1 MILEAI
7 VTTTNAAGQVN
18 VAPMGPTVD
27 PDLSRFTLK
36 PFRPSTT
43 YDNLK
48 ATGRATI
55 HVTDDSL
62 LFARAVTHCLTRLP
76 PLTAVGPNKTSAQQR
91 TAQQRT
97 GPAGNGPA
105 GNGPAGNGETAAAAE
120 VGWWALR
127 DACRYFAVEVTDWQD
142 DDPRAIATCRVV
154 ETGEWRPFFGFNRA
168 KHAVIEAA
176 ILASRA
182 HFLDRQLIEKQMS
195 ELAVLVDKTA
205 GDAEHEAFS
214 LIENYLAGLV

>member
-62 LFARAVTHCLTRLP
+62 LFARAVTHCLTPLP
-76 PLTAVGPNKTSAQQR
+76 PLTAVGPNKTSAQQL
-91 TAQQRT
+91 T
-97 GPAGNGPA
+97 GPINSGQTENGQTET
-105 GNGPAGNGETAAAAE
+105 GPKAPAAE

-142 DDPRAIATCRVV
+142 DDPRAIATCQVI

>member
-27 PDLSRFTLK
+27 RDLTRFTLK

-62 LFARAVTHCLTRLP
+62 LFARAVTHCLTPLP
-76 PLTAVGPNKTSAQQR
+76 PLTAVGLHKTGAQQP
-91 TAQQRT
+91 T
-97 GPAGNGPA
+97 GDTNPGQMES
-105 GNGPAGNGETAAAAE
+105 GEIETGQTVVTGE
-120 VGWWALR
+120 VGWWALS
-127 DACRYFAVEVTDWQD
+127 DACRYFAVEVTDWRD
-142 DDPRAIATCRVV
+142 DDPRAIAACRVI
-154 ETGEWRPFFGFNRA
+154 ETAEWRPFFGFNRA

-182 HFLDRQLIEKQMS
+182 HFLDRQMIEKQMH

-205 GDAEHEAFS
+205 GDAEYEAFS
-214 LIENYLAGLV
+214 LIENYLAGLAGAAG